1 LQYFFRK
8 KVEKIFIPYYNR
20 LYIAITGYIMIRENG
35 RPLDAGQREEN
46 EKRVY
51 DWLDGLGVPYA
62 RVDHEAAQTMEICL
76 GIEGVLG
83 APICKNLFLCNRQQ
97 TDFYLLLMPGDKP
110 FRTKELSSQIGTSRL
125 SFATPEHMAR
135 FLGVTPGSV
144 TVLGLMNDQEHA
156 ITLLIDKDLL
166 QHEHIG
172 CHPCVNTATLALR
185 TEDVLDTLLPSLGI
199 TPVFVSLPYPS

>member
-1 LQYFFRK
+1 M
-8 KVEKIFIPYYNR
+8 E
-20 LYIAITGYIMIRENG
+20 LYQG
-35 RPLDAGQREEN
+35 RPQVSEGRT
-46 EKRVY
+46 EKEMGIY
-51 DWLDGLGVPYA
+51 DLLDGLGVTYH
-62 RVDHEAAQTMEICL
+62 RVDHEPAMTMAVCEEIDKA
-76 GIEGVLG
+76 LG
-83 APICKNLFLCNRQQ
+83 ATICKNLFLANRQG
-97 TDFYLLLMPGDKP
+97 TAFYLLLMPGDKP